1 MVAIKSSAALPLYS
15 IGEEIANSILHG
27 IGVLGAIAGLVLL
40 NLKTRGTFGGPRGGS
55 IDITAVILFTAAMIA
70 MFLASTLYH
79 AIQHRGAKRILR
91 VLDHSMIYLFIA
103 GTYTPFCLTALKG
116 AWGWSIFAVEWSLAI
131 LGITLYVLG
140 YKVLKKIEVAVYI
153 LMGWV
158 ILVGFIP
165 LVRSIPIISVILLIA
180 GGIAYTMGTLWYR
193 KKDRRGTHIVWHS
206 FVLLG
211 TVCHWFSIW
220 FIF

>member
-1 MVAIKSSAALPLYS
+1 MYS

-40 NLKTRGTFGGPRGGS
+40 NLKTRGVFSGTRGSS
-55 IDITAVILFTAAMIA
+55 IDITAVVLFAAAMIA
-70 MFLASTLYH
+70 MFLVSTLYH

-103 GTYTPFCLTALKG
+103 GTYSPFCLTALKG
-116 AWGWSIFAVEWSLAI
+116 AWGWSIFSVEWALAL
-131 LGITLYVLG
+131 LGITLYILDS
-140 YKVLKKIEVAVYI
+140 KTLKKIEVVVYI

-158 ILVGFIP
+158 IVVGFIP
-165 LVRSIPIISVILLIA
+165 LARSIPVISLILLFA
-180 GGIAYTMGTLWYR
+180 GGIAYTMGTIWYR
-193 KKDRRGTHIVWHS
+193 KKNIRGTHAVWHA
-206 FVLLG
+206 FVLGG

-220 FIF
+220 HL